1 MYKVYGGLSLS
12 LCWIEW
18 PWNKL
23 AMMHV
28 HCHFHR
34 LSTSTNQIHC
44 GTLTYA
50 SGKTDLLRR
59 IGYRSFISSAL
70 TSVSSASCVNT
81 YLSIITTISSTKRCF
96 FVQEVFIVF
105 DKNIYIYT
113 LPAWFTLHVQLLV
126 ALRLSS
132 PKFSPTIPHHES
144 KEWFK
149 TWTTHRFTVLNN
161 VFFCFFRLSFAAS
174 IVSSTAGESTDLP
187 KRVAESGTKGN
198 RSQSLAVLMKKIRL
212 TTSDV
217 SKKTH
222 SHSTFEHSETWPVEE
237 CRVYRSVRVRG
248 SWFEVHPIQY
258 PSIAVTP
265 FRWGA
270 IRSPPLSTKR
280 FSSLPRRSCTS
291 AFQRWLLRVGGWWY
305 SSSQLMVNWPKW
317 KI

>member
-23 AMMHV
+23 AIMHV

-144 KEWFK
+144 KKWFK
-149 TWTTHRFTVLNN
+149 TWTTPPFHRFLKIRRVFSGWVL
-161 VFFCFFRLSFAAS
+161 CRLNCVKYCRWINWPPQAVA
-174 IVSSTAGESTDLP
+174 VSQAPRETDL
-187 KRVAESGTKGN
+187 KVWLFWWKKSG
-198 RSQSLAVLMKKIRL
+198 
-212 TTSDV
+212 
-217 SKKTH
+217 
-222 SHSTFEHSETWPVEE
+222 
-237 CRVYRSVRVRG
+237 
-248 SWFEVHPIQY
+248 
-258 PSIAVTP
+258 
-265 FRWGA
+265 
-270 IRSPPLSTKR
+270 
-280 FSSLPRRSCTS
+280 
-291 AFQRWLLRVGGWWY
+291 
-305 SSSQLMVNWPKW
+305 
-317 KI
+317 